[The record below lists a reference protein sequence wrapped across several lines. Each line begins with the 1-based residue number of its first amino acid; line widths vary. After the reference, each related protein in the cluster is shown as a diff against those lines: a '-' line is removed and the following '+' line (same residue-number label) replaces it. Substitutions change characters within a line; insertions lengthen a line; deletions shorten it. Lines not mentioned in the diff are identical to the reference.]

1 MSVYATDKGRANN
14 TSWPM
19 FRDWQEQTRVFER
32 LAAYNDDSANLTG
45 SGEPLRVRS
54 AGISPEMFSMLGI
67 SPLVGALDSRTQTAV
82 LSYGF
87 WMQRFG
93 GDRQALG
100 RTLILDG
107 QPYTLAGVLPKDF
120 RFPIQYSM
128 MEEPELYL
136 PLIPNPDRGWHYLRV
151 IGRLKP
157 GVTVTQARADMALIS
172 AAIERSDPKLNRGEG
187 AMVIPLSKDMSAGGE
202 TLAAFGVAVVF
213 VLLIACANVS
223 NLLLSQ
229 AVRRQREIAIRSALG
244 ASRGRLLK
252 QFLVESLVLSILG

>member
-1 MSVYATDKGRANN
+1 MLQDFRHALRVLRGSPGVTAAALAALALGIGANTAIFSLMDAVVLRPLPYPHPDRLMSVYATEKGRGMN

-19 FRDWQEQTRVFER
+19 FRDWQEQSRVFER
-32 LAAYNDDSANLTG
+32 LAVYAGDSASLTG
-45 SGEPLRVRS
+45 SGEPLRVNAARV
-54 AGISPEMFSMLGI
+54 SPEMFSVLGV
-67 SPLVGALDSRTQTAV
+67 SPLVGALDSITRTAV

-136 PLIPNPDRGWHYLRV
+136 PLVPNPDRGWHYLRV

-157 GVTVTQARADMALIS
+157 DLREMREVSSPDEPSECERHCRTAL
-172 AAIERSDPKLNRGEG
+172 
-187 AMVIPLSKDMSAGGE
+187 
-202 TLAAFGVAVVF
+202 
-213 VLLIACANVS
+213 VS
-223 NLLLSQ
+223 EQ
-229 AVRRQREIAIRSALG
+229 GRVRKRRIQ
-244 ASRGRLLK
+244 
-252 QFLVESLVLSILG
+252 LV